1 MATAVGELGR
11 ERKRPLF
18 ARRPLLRPGERDLP
32 ILKKGRRRRILKARH
47 VAALLALQA
56 AFFVGLRE
64 TYLFV
69 LTWDYLTVR
78 RVEVACPRP
87 SLRQALETHFA
98 TPRLGN
104 ILLCDLPALRADIR
118 RLAWVR
124 DASVQKVFPSSL
136 RITVTLRTPFAL
148 LERGGFLYLADEEG
162 RVLEPVYSLDE
173 YALPVFSDA
182 GGFASGFFDK
192 WAAAGRC
199 YLSLPADEKARLFGI
214 RADDNGGLELAFK
227 DDPVRVVVGGAAPAE
242 DLARFRSQ
250 RARWEEFAGPLA
262 AVNMSFEGRV
272 FLRTAEPPAPG
283 DAAASP
289 DQGQG
294 D

>member
-1 MATAVGELGR
+1 MATVVGELGR

-18 ARRPLLRPGERDLP
+18 ARRPFLRPGERDLP
-32 ILKKGRRRRILKARH
+32 ILKKGRRRRVLKARH
-47 VAALLALQA
+47 VAALLVLQA

-64 TYLFV
+64 IYSFV
-69 LTWDYLTVR
+69 LTWDYLTIRKVD
-78 RVEVACPRP
+78 VVCAKPN
-87 SLRQALETHFA
+87 LRQALQTHFS

-104 ILLCDLPALRADIR
+104 ILLCDLSALRADIR
-118 RLAWVR
+118 RLAWVK
-124 DASVQKVFPSSL
+124 DASVQKVFPATL
-136 RITVTLRTPFAL
+136 RVTITVRTPLAL
-148 LERGGFLYLADEEG
+148 LERGGQLFLADEEG
-162 RVLEPVYSLDE
+162 HVLEPVYSLDE
-173 YALPVFSDA
+173 YVLPVFSDA

-199 YLSLPADEKARLFGI
+199 YLSLPADERARLFGV
-214 RADDNGGLELAFK
+214 RSDDYGGLELAFK
-227 DDPVRVVVGGAAPAE
+227 DDPVRVVVGRAAPAE
-242 DLARFRSQ
+242 DLARFRRQ
-250 RARWEEFAGPLA
+250 RAEWEEEAGPLA
-262 AVNMSFEGRV
+262 AVDMSFEGRV

>member
-32 ILKKGRRRRILKARH
+32 ILKKGRRRRVLKVRH
-47 VAALLALQA
+47 VAALLVLQA
-56 AFFVGLRE
+56 AFFFGLRE
-64 TYLFV
+64 TYSFV
-69 LTWDYLTVR
+69 LTWDYLTIRKVD
-78 RVEVACPRP
+78 VVCAKPE
-87 SLRQALETHFA
+87 LRQALQAHFA

-104 ILLCDLPALRADIR
+104 ILLCDLAALRADIR
-118 RLAWVR
+118 RLAWVK
-124 DASVQKVFPSSL
+124 DASVQKVFPSAL
-136 RITVTLRTPFAL
+136 RVTVTLRTPFAL
-148 LERGGFLYLADEEG
+148 LERGGLLDLADEEG
-162 RVLEPVYSLDE
+162 RVLEPVYALDE

-182 GGFASGFFDK
+182 AGFSSGFFDK

-199 YLSLPADEKARLFGI
+199 YLSLPADERARLFGI
-214 RADDNGGLELAFK
+214 RSNDGGGLELMFK
-227 DDPVRVVVGGAAPAE
+227 DDPVRIIVGRAAPAA

-262 AVNMSFEGRV
+262 AVDMSFEGRV
-272 FLRTAEPPAPG
+272 FLRTAAPPAPG
-283 DAAASP
+283 DPAASP
-289 DQGQG
+289 DSGQG